1 MMATTLL
8 DGGTGTELRAR
19 GIEVPSHITS
29 IWSAQALYAAP
40 DAVVA
45 VHRDY
50 MEAGADV
57 ITANNY
63 AVTPPL
69 LAREGIDDRFE
80 ELTRT
85 AVALARQARDETG
98 RDVRIAASMPPLETS
113 YRANLVGGDDTILA
127 TYRGMAALLAP
138 EVDILLCETMSSAR
152 EGAASARAA
161 CEASSDGG
169 PEVWISW
176 TLQGDRI
183 GRLPSGET
191 LAEAFAAVADLP
203 IAAYLV
209 NCCGANFVTEAIP
222 ELKALTDR
230 AVGGYANAADVIPG
244 GPSDAPSELE
254 AVKRTPLGLQGYTD
268 SVRRWIERGAAI
280 VGGCCSTRPSHTAQL
295 RELIDGWGRAE
306 R

>member
-1 MMATTLL
+1 MATTLL

-50 MEAGADV
+50 MEA
-57 ITANNY
+57 
-63 AVTPPL
+63 
-69 LAREGIDDRFE
+69 
-80 ELTRT
+80 
-85 AVALARQARDETG
+85 
-98 RDVRIAASMPPLETS
+98 
-113 YRANLVGGDDTILA
+113 
-127 TYRGMAALLAP
+127 
-138 EVDILLCETMSSAR
+138 SA
-152 EGAASARAA
+152 
-161 CEASSDGG
+161 DGG

-176 TLQGDRI
+176 TLQGDRV

-230 AVGGYANAADVIPG
+230 AVGGYANSADVIPG
-244 GPSDAPSELE
+244 GPSDAPSEVE

-268 SVRRWIERGAAI
+268 SVRRWIERGAVI
-280 VGGCCSTRPSHTAQL
+280 VGGCCSTGPSHTAQL
-295 RELIDGWGRAE
+295 RALIDGWGLADH
-306 R
+306 